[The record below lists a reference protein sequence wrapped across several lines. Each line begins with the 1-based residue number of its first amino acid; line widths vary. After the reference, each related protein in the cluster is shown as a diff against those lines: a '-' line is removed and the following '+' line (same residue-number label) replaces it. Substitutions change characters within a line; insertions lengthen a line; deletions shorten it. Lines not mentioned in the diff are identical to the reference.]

1 MTQRLLQTFTAQIT
15 SPFPCPWPQSQLQSC
30 PGPWAT
36 DQPPPSASP
45 PPVSC
50 AVQAPLGPSR
60 VLRVGADAE
69 ASPPHRLLLLARH
82 LGAKPSA
89 LSPAVRAPAHL
100 PLPSLSHSYRV
111 SVALGPLCL
120 EADHVPFSPSSRLS
134 LSWHIFPS
142 ASHPLL
148 SLPSSDQLPFLL
160 GACKDHQDCCLGLR
174 ELVLGPCHPAVFLH
188 QEVGGARVRQP
199 LAPPT
204 HLCISHPD
212 LNGTSLPIL
221 EGQFLRLVCVADSN
235 PPATLSWLWEGK
247 PLSPS
252 QRSAPGVLEI
262 PRVGVRD
269 GGEVACRAQHPLGS
283 QQVSFSLSVQSE
295 LQGRCWGPAAWAGVC
310 LWEGW
315 VWGLSFTP
323 SPSPERPPPCSCETE
338 EQQGSWPLV
347 LTLIRGAL
355 MGAGFLLTYG
365 LTWTY
370 YTR

>member
-1 MTQRLLQTFTAQIT
+1 MTQGLLQSFTAQIT
-15 SPFPCPWPQSQLQSC
+15 SPFTCPWPQSQLQSC
-30 PGPWAT
+30 LGPWAT
-36 DQPPPSASP
+36 LISLLPQPPRLLSHVQSRAP
-45 PPVSC
+45 P
-50 AVQAPLGPSR
+50 GPSR
-60 VLRVGADAE
+60 VLRVHTDTE
-69 ASPPHRLLLLARH
+69 ASPSHRLLLLARH
-82 LGAKPSA
+82 PGAKPSA

-111 SVALGPLCL
+111 SVAPGPLCRD
-120 EADHVPFSPSSRLS
+120 ADHVPFSPSSRLS

-148 SLPSSDQLPFLL
+148 SLPPSDQLPFLL
-160 GACKDHQDCCLGLR
+160 GACKEHQDCCLIGLS
-174 ELVLGPCHPAVFLH
+174 ELILGPCHPAVFLY

-204 HLCISHPD
+204 HRCISHPD

-235 PPATLSWLWEGK
+235 PPAMLSWLWEGK
-247 PLSPS
+247 ALSPS

-262 PRVGVRD
+262 PRVGVGD
-269 GGEVACRAQHPLGS
+269 GGEVTCQAQHPLGS

-295 LQGRCWGPAAWAGVC
+295 LQGRCWGRAAWAGVC

-323 SPSPERPPPCSCETE
+323 SPFPRKPPSL
-338 EQQGSWPLV
+338 QL
-347 LTLIRGAL
+347 
-355 MGAGFLLTYG
+355 
-365 LTWTY
+365 
-370 YTR
+370 